1 MNGRKPQNFPK
12 KTCCRLAHLQP
23 LSKHFERLPG
33 NNVYILNRWRAA
45 PNRKQFVRRVTGNPR
60 HARMLSL
67 PFSSFPPPSAAGGVP
82 AGSQLPLPCPWL
94 PCSTQRK
101 SNHRLDLHVSKI
113 LGGTTV
119 LSSSFGEVSPVSTFT
134 ARQAA
139 VAELKESADLEA
151 TLSRVKEILR
161 VQDLNII
168 LRYFGELRRWIE
180 VNQLFDWMQKAE
192 MLNFASY
199 SSFIKYMRISR
210 NPMKALQVYD
220 SITDKSTR
228 VNLSICNSILGC
240 MVQNGRFK
248 SSMKLFCK
256 MKDDGL
262 LPDLVTYSTLLAG
275 CGKEADGYAKAIQL
289 VHELESSGF
298 NKDAVIYGS
307 LIAICASNNLC
318 KEAEEYFKQMN
329 VECCAP
335 NIFHYSSLL
344 NAYSVSRDYV
354 KAEQLIR
361 NMKSSGIVPNKVILT
376 TLLKVYTRGGLFE
389 KSRELLAELEALGY
403 AEDEMPY
410 CLLMDNLA
418 KAGCMGEAREV
429 FIKMKEKRVKS
440 DGFAYSIMISAFC
453 RVGLLQEARQLAK
466 DFEDNYE
473 KYDLVML
480 NTLLRAYSN
489 AGDMESVRKMLK
501 KMDDLAITP
510 DWNTFHILIK
520 YFCREKLFHLAYQTI
535 EDMHSKGHK
544 LNEELCLSLMLQ
556 LAKAGSFSE
565 SFSVYNML
573 RYSNRNVCK
582 SLHETML
589 NILVEAG
596 LLKDAY
602 VVVKDN
608 MEMISTPSFEK
619 FAASFMK
626 SGNINLIN
634 DVVKAFHC
642 LGHNVDAEI
651 FRVAISRYI
660 GKPEK
665 KGLLLSLLKWMQTHG
680 YVVDSSSR
688 NLLLKNSHLF
698 GQKQ

>member
-1 MNGRKPQNFPK
+1 M
-12 KTCCRLAHLQP
+12 A
-23 LSKHFERLPG
+23 LS
-33 NNVYILNRWRAA
+33 
-45 PNRKQFVRRVTGNPR
+45 
-60 HARMLSL
+60 
-67 PFSSFPPPSAAGGVP
+67 
-82 AGSQLPLPCPWL
+82 
-94 PCSTQRK
+94 
-101 SNHRLDLHVSKI
+101 VSKT
-113 LGGTTV
+113 LYDTTV
-119 LSSSFGEVSPVSTFT
+119 SSSSFREVSPLNTFS

-139 VAELKESADLEA
+139 IGEVKESADLEFS
-151 TLSRVKEILR
+151 LSRLKEILR
-161 VQDLNII
+161 VQDLNVI
-168 LRYFGELRRWIE
+168 LRYFGESRRWRE
-180 VNQLFDWMQKAE
+180 VNQLFDWMQKDK

-199 SSFIKYMRISR
+199 SSFIKYMRVSC

-220 SITDKSTR
+220 SIADKPTR

-240 MVQNGRFK
+240 MAQNGRFK
-248 SSMKLFCK
+248 SSMKLFNK

-275 CGKEADGYAKAIQL
+275 CVKEADGYVKAMQ
-289 VHELESSGF
+289 VVRELESSGF
-298 NKDAVIYGS
+298 KKDAVIYGS

-329 VECCAP
+329 VENCTP
-335 NIFHYSSLL
+335 NIFHCSSLL

-376 TLLKVYTRGGLFE
+376 TLLKVYARGGLFD

-403 AEDEMPY
+403 AEDEIPY

-418 KAGCMGEAREV
+418 KAGRMGEAREV
-429 FIKMKEKRVKS
+429 FRMMKEKEVKS

-453 RVGLLQEARQLAK
+453 RGGLFQEARQLAK
-466 DFEDNYE
+466 NFEDHYE

-480 NTLLRAYSN
+480 NTLLRAYCN
-489 AGDMESVRKMLK
+489 AGDMDSVMKMLR
-501 KMDDLAITP
+501 KMDDFAITP

-520 YFCREKLFHLAYQTI
+520 YFCKEKLLHLAYQSI
-535 EDMHSKGHK
+535 EDMHNKGYK
-544 LNEELCLSLMLQ
+544 LNEELCLSLILQ
-556 LAKAGSFSE
+556 LAKAGSPSE

-582 SLHETML
+582 ALHETML
-589 NILVEAG
+589 KILVEAG
-596 LLKDAY
+596 LLTYAY
-602 VVVKDN
+602 VIVKEQDN
-608 MEMISTPSFEK
+608 TEMISTPSLEK

-634 DVVKAFHC
+634 DVVKTFHR
-642 LGHNVDAEI
+642 LGHNVDTEI
-651 FRVAISRYI
+651 FHVAFSRYI

-665 KGLLLSLLKWMQTHG
+665 KELLLSLLKWMQTHG

-688 NLLLKNSHLF
+688 NFLLKHSHLF
-698 GQKQ
+698 GQKQLIAEILSKQHASRIQRSLQVK